1 MFNSKADGAG
11 ARPSRPFVL
20 FALLVGLALAAV
32 QAVYFHQQIQQ
43 RQWQTAQADAQGLA
57 REWARDLWNRA
68 QRLEDRLTRLP
79 GEVPVQRAL
88 AQAQVSD
95 ADWFRDGRLRIVPD
109 IAATDAL
116 SFTEQDLLQRLHE
129 GSGRAP
135 LVIGRG
141 GESPALL
148 AGRAVSGG
156 ALIIQQDLAPWMRQ
170 LDQRLPRGAQVRLI
184 QDDVTL
190 ARRGQP
196 SALHGIALHGTNM
209 ASGEATQGTFTV
221 RLDRPPPPPPL
232 TAWILPSGLGLGLV
246 LLSLI
251 LPRLMTRRPE
261 PPEPVRQGS
270 APKPQRREPAAP
282 KPAAP
287 AVTQPP
293 LPDDVFSGDG
303 LVLKADPELLA
314 RLGSAFAALA
324 RDRHAPALCLA
335 SDDSEGA
342 DSVLDA
348 LRGGI
353 LVEGLKTRDH
363 TPCAEPLWRHGLET
377 GAVREGLYVH
387 KNGDRWRLIPV
398 LDGQEPGQDDLDT
411 LRRYSAG
418 TVAASSRRADP
429 EPAPFD
435 TYLRQLRD
443 DIVLARPLRLALHAP
458 ALLAPLARA
467 LFDGLGC
474 AVVPAKTADALRR
487 VVTEQNADVG
497 ILLDQR
503 GNTLALVDH
512 QGGEV
517 ASDQV
522 LMLLARDLLSRHPG
536 ADVLFD
542 VKCSRALPS
551 LIRKQGGRPVLCA
564 ADPRHIAAERLRL
577 GAPLAGEWSGRV
589 FCADRWFGF
598 ADGFYAAARVL
609 EILSMQESDSA
620 TVFAGLATGR
630 STPLLRL
637 PVPGDQGRAL
647 VSALRAD
654 GRFPGGRA
662 ATVDGLRVE
671 FPDGWGVVRLCPL
684 QSVLEM
690 RFEGRDTAALERV
703 KDLFRDQL
711 RAVSPDLALPF

>member
-11 ARPSRPFVL
+11 ARPARPFVL
-20 FALLVGLALAAV
+20 LALLVGLALAAA
-32 QAVYFHQQIQQ
+32 QAVYFHQQIQH
-43 RQWQTAQADAQGLA
+43 RQLQTAQADARGLA
-57 REWARDLWNRA
+57 REWAGTLWNRA

-79 GEVPVQRAL
+79 GEIPVQRAL
-88 AQAQVSD
+88 AQTHISD

-109 IAATDAL
+109 AAATEAL

-129 GSGRAP
+129 GGGRAP

-156 ALIIQQDLAPWMRQ
+156 ALIIQQDLGPWMQRI
-170 LDQRLPRGAQVRLI
+170 DQRLPKGAQVRLI

-190 ARRGQP
+190 ARRGQA
-196 SALHGIALHGTNM
+196 ALHGTALHGTNT

-221 RLDRPPPPPPL
+221 RLDMPPPPPPI
-232 TAWILPSGLGLGLV
+232 TAWILPGGLGLGLI
-246 LLSLI
+246 LLALI
-251 LPRLMTRRPE
+251 LPRLRRRPE
-261 PPEPVRQGS
+261 QPEPAAQVS
-270 APKPQRREPAAP
+270 SPKPQRREPAAP

-287 AVTQPP
+287 TVTQPP

-324 RDRHAPALCLA
+324 RDKHAPALCLA

-342 DSVLDA
+342 DAVLDA
-348 LRGGI
+348 LRGGL
-353 LVEGLKTRDH
+353 LVEGIKTLDQA
-363 TPCAEPLWRHGLET
+363 PCAEPLWRHGLET
-377 GAVREGLYVH
+377 GATREGLYAH
-387 KNGDRWRLIPV
+387 KHGDRWRLIPV
-398 LDGQEPGQDDLDT
+398 LDGQDLSQDDVDT

-429 EPAPFD
+429 EPAPID
-435 TYLRQLRD
+435 AYLRQLRD

-458 ALLAPLARA
+458 PLLAPLANA

-487 VVTEQNADVG
+487 VVTEQNADIG

-598 ADGFYAAARVL
+598 ADGFYTAARVL
-609 EILSMQESDSA
+609 EILSMQEDDSA
-620 TVFAGLATGR
+620 TVFAGLASGR

-637 PVPGDQGRAL
+637 PVPDDQGRAL
-647 VSALRAD
+647 VSALRAE